1 MDNSTPDLVLSKRA
15 FLNKIRGNRK
25 RLSSKKEYVQMYE
38 SINENIEKY
47 ESLIKKE
54 EEAVSRKA
62 KHNLANI
69 QKYEHTLD
77 RIKDLRYFVC
87 ANHRRTPFKK
97 RGMPKF
103 GDFYKVSSLPTKTH
117 DNIFNTLPTEYV
129 GLVHYNTIL
138 SLHNTGVFWN
148 NRKKPYAYFKPHF
161 TDPVLPDLAERVKEL
176 YTRTKIPP
184 YAKADMENLISE
196 VRGLAALE
204 DISYDE
210 VFTENLKSLVR
221 YIRVCDDVLRDH
233 LFEEFNG
240 PSVLVEL
247 FNGAFK
253 KIYSEKDTQLA
264 VTIRLP
270 FLDFAKAGVIEPPV
284 TKYFLLMDKKTRC
297 YSLQVASDT
306 LKEQYEVVHTFEG
319 CPSDKNDVYKIIL
332 ERKHG
337 AAAPLG
343 GCWVDITSKQYK
355 EIVDFFESKS
365 TNLKPT
371 R

>member
-1 MDNSTPDLVLSKRA
+1 MDSNTPDLELGQRA
-15 FLNKIRGNRK
+15 FLNTIRGNRK

-47 ESLIKKE
+47 EALIKKE
-54 EEAVSRKA
+54 EEVVSRKA

-69 QKYEHTLD
+69 RKYELTLD
-77 RIKDLRYFVC
+77 RIKNLRYFVC

-103 GDFYKVSSLPTKTH
+103 GDFYEVSSLPTKTH
-117 DNIFNTLPTEYV
+117 DKILGILPPEYV

-138 SLHNTGVFWN
+138 SLHNEGVSWD
-148 NRKKPYAYFKPHF
+148 NRKKPYVYFKPHF
-161 TDPVLPDLAERVKEL
+161 TDPVLPDLAERVRQV
-176 YTRTKIPP
+176 YARPVVAT
-184 YAKADMENLISE
+184 YAKEAIGTFISE

-210 VFTENLKSLVR
+210 VFTENLKNLVR

-247 FNGAFK
+247 FNNAFK
-253 KIYSEKDTQLA
+253 KIYSEEDTQLS

-270 FLDFAKAGVIEPPV
+270 FLDFAKVEVIEPPV

-306 LKEQYEVVHTFEG
+306 LKEQYEVVHTFKG
-319 CPSDKNDVYKIIL
+319 CPSDKTDVYKIIL

-355 EIVDFFESKS
+355 EIVDFF
-365 TNLKPT
+365 
-371 R
+371 